1 LKKVLLKIKGI
12 KKMKIGLPN
21 ALINQYYISFWKPF
35 FETLGLEVIV
45 SPETTKSIIDKGIR
59 NTVAEICAP
68 IKIYMGHVIELLDTG
83 VDFVY
88 IPRFVSICDD
98 DAFCPKFLALPDM
111 LNCAIPELKD
121 KMITH
126 HIVSDNDD
134 IATLQ
139 NYFDIGK
146 LFTNDKKLIYQAIE
160 NGRQKWQEYRNLCVR
175 HKCNSKIA
183 NDAVLK
189 GINIEKN
196 SSQIKIGLIGYVY
209 NIYDNFISMNIMKKL
224 ADAGVEIITF
234 EMLEDIQ
241 IEKQLQR
248 FPKKLFWTFSN
259 KIIAAGYHFLE
270 DDNIDGVIH
279 ATAFGCGPDAFIG
292 KYLELDSAEYEKP
305 FMTIRVDEHTG
316 ENHLQTRL
324 EAFVDMLIK
333 SKQEEMKNDDIILPY
348 KEEMES
354 AA

>member
-1 LKKVLLKIKGI
+1 
-12 KKMKIGLPN
+12 MKIGLPC
-21 ALINQYYISFWKPF
+21 ALVNEYYISFWKPF
-35 FETLGLEVIV
+35 FETLGLEVVV
-45 SPETTKSIIDKGIR
+45 SPETTKSILDKGVR

-68 IKIYMGHVIELLDTG
+68 IKIYMGHVIELLESG

-88 IPRFVSICDD
+88 VPRFVSICND

-126 HIVSDNDD
+126 QIVSDNDD

-146 LFTNDKKLIYQAIE
+146 RFTNDKKLIHQAIQ
-160 NGRQKWQEYRNLCVR
+160 NGKEKWQQYRNLCVQ
-175 HKCNSKIA
+175 HKCNSKMA

-189 GINIEKN
+189 GANIVEKN

-209 NIYDNFISMNIMKKL
+209 NIYDNFISMNISKKL
-224 ADAGVEIITF
+224 AEAGVEIVTF
-234 EMLEDIQ
+234 EMLNERQ

-248 FPKKLFWTFSN
+248 FSKKLFWTFSN
-259 KIIAAGYHFLE
+259 KAIAAGYHFFE
-270 DDNIDGVIH
+270 DGDIDGVIH
-279 ATAFGCGPDAFIG
+279 VTAFGCGPDAFIG
-292 KYLELDSAEYEKP
+292 KYLELDSEEYEKP

-333 SKQEEMKNDDIILPY
+333 NKQEQTKSVDVLLQYER
-348 KEEMES
+348 EMES
-354 AA
+354 VA